1 MVGFDAE
8 ATKVDV
14 EDGEKDDDDDDDV
27 GEEIGREL
35 GNDNEGPL
43 LTSKDSV
50 RPREAMLFL
59 RDSVRPKGLKIG
71 GKLLAL

>member
-1 MVGFDAE
+1 MAGFDAE

-14 EDGEKDDDDDDDV
+14 EDGEKDDDDDV

-50 RPREAMLFL
+50 RPREAMLSL